1 MFYTEQ
7 SKSMKKHA
15 PQVKYL
21 LHNGCSDL
29 HALLSFN
36 CSSTFYIWFAQLGT
50 RKLQSVNSKLHFP
63 Q

>member
-1 MFYTEQ
+1 
-7 SKSMKKHA
+7 MKKHA

-36 CSSTFYIWFAQLGT
+36 CSSTFNIGFAQLGT